1 MTFVIL
7 WSDPPPPR
15 SMTKYRGGVQKS
27 EKIFFAFLDELDH
40 SKHLLKK
47 GVGGSTELNFYTF
60 FKSV

>member
-7 WSDPPPPR
+7 WSDPPPP
-15 SMTKYRGGVQKS
+15 SKYDKRRGGVQKS

-47 GVGGSTELNFYTF
+47 PVEKYDI
-60 FKSV
+60 